1 MTAWKKIPSRAILWP
16 NTLENP
22 SSTTPKLEMCYHRI
36 TMESIIFLTLTGHIS
51 THGSGYRW
59 GILTKISFISA
70 SIQAQNR
77 MNQVLI
83 SQVLS
88 MNFPRI
94 HHGYLPCTT
103 LWDLDTST

>member
-1 MTAWKKIPSRAILWP
+1 MTAWTKRPSRAILWP
-16 NTLENP
+16 NTLEN
-22 SSTTPKLEMCYHRI
+22 SSTTTPKLEMCYHRI

-51 THGSGYRW
+51 THGSGCRLA
-59 GILTKISFISA
+59 ILTKNCLISA
-70 SIQAQNR
+70 SIQTQNR
-77 MNQVLI
+77 TNQVLI

-103 LWDLDTST
+103 LWDL